1 MNHSYD
7 DILLLD
13 SLKLDMEFFLTAFLQ
28 SGQSDPPFRSDRLHV
43 SIEDL
48 SAKFSP
54 QKYVQTPSTAMLSIV
69 AECGPQGWN
78 LKVAST
84 DRTLRK
90 VYRIRLFPGNP
101 SIHMWQPCMHPR
113 KGTGS
118 IETNIVF
125 LRRSELSKKLYVS
138 TLINRLPSHS
148 PCALDF
154 CLNVLSLLTS

>member
-7 DILLLD
+7 GIFLLD

-84 DRTLRK
+84 K
-90 VYRIRLFPGNP
+90 VGIPDTVVSWQ
-101 SIHMWQPCMHPR
+101 SIYSYVAALHAACQGKEQALISNRSAKWW
-113 KGTGS
+113 GS
-118 IETNIVF
+118 AQSVT
-125 LRRSELSKKLYVS
+125 
-138 TLINRLPSHS
+138 P
-148 PCALDF
+148 
-154 CLNVLSLLTS
+154 

>member
-7 DILLLD
+7 GILLLD
-13 SLKLDMEFFLTAFLQ
+13 SLKLDMEFFMTAFLQ

-54 QKYVQTPSTAMLSIV
+54 QKYVLTPSTAMLSTV
-69 AECGPQGWN
+69 DECGSQGWN

-90 VYRIRLFPGNP
+90 VGIPDTVVSWKYTYSCVAALHAACQGKEQALISNR
-101 SIHMWQPCMHPR
+101 SAKWW
-113 KGTGS
+113 GS
-118 IETNIVF
+118 AQSVT
-125 LRRSELSKKLYVS
+125 
-138 TLINRLPSHS
+138 P
-148 PCALDF
+148 
-154 CLNVLSLLTS
+154 